1 MEGFSAG
8 YFACRE
14 KRWDIEIRIAR
25 SRRTNADRFIGELHM
40 HRIGVGSRMDRHGRD
55 AEFLSGAQNPQ
66 GNFATVGNENLVEH
80 HSLPVP
86 RAYSITSRGWPYST
100 G

>member
-1 MEGFSAG
+1 MEGLGAV
-8 YFACRE
+8 YFARRE

-25 SRRTNADRFIGELHM
+25 PRRANADGFVCELDM
-40 HRIGVGSRMDRHGRD
+40 HRVGVGSRMDRHGRD
-55 AEFLSGAQNPQ
+55 SKLLSRAQNPQ
-66 GNFATVGNENLVEH
+66 GNFAAIGNENFVEH
-80 HSLPVP
+80 HSLPAP